1 MPAPNWYHPID
12 LADVKRL
19 RSVSLRARWVF
30 IETFCGELGTK
41 TGLVECRP
49 VLVASESGMTVA
61 EVEAAYA
68 ELHNAGLLVWCS
80 SSRTAYHV
88 GAMERHPPN
97 NPKHRTGW
105 ERELSHY
112 ADAPPKARAVAE
124 LAGNCDPLDTVSIP
138 YSDGIAQNKTGTEQ
152 EQDTGS
158 LTLTPPTTPTPK
170 PQTKKAKAARRKK
183 AVTDDEMA
191 EAADRCPS
199 EQDAV
204 DHAFSLG
211 LAKGQRWWAEAW
223 WSRWEERRWI
233 KTDRSGNRQPVGN
246 WKMTMRTAW
255 KYAVAEK
262 PALQHGH
269 GGDFTSRWTVQP
281 GQDPDPWG
289 GCRE

>member
-1 MPAPNWYHPID
+1 MPSPNWFHPID
-12 LADVKRL
+12 FADVQRL
-19 RSVSLRARWVF
+19 RGVSLAARWVF
-30 IETFCGELGTK
+30 VETFCGELGSK
-41 TGLVECRP
+41 TGLVPCRP
-49 VLVASESGMTVA
+49 VLIADEAGMTVR
-61 EVEAAYA
+61 EVEEALA
-68 ELHNAGLLVWCS
+68 ELHAAGIIVWCPTE
-80 SSRTAYHV
+80 RAAYHA
-88 GAMERHPPN
+88 GSIARHPPT
-97 NPKHRTGW
+97 NPKHRKGW
-105 ERELSHY
+105 EREVGQFQDSPAKSRAFGELGGY
-112 ADAPPKARAVAE
+112 AEPIESLP
-124 LAGNCDPLDTVSIP
+124 
-138 YSDGIAQNKTGTEQ
+138 IAYREPIVQEQ
-152 EQDTGS
+152 EQEQERERDTGS
-158 LTLTPPTTPTPK
+158 LTLTPPAPK
-170 PQTKKAKAARRKK
+170 KQTKAARRKK